1 MTYDELREIYEKHM
15 MNDFP
20 DDERKPLKM
29 IMSRYKKKQN
39 FCLLYLE
46 GNEIK
51 AYSIMEFANQSLLM
65 DYFAVFPQFR
75 NQGMGTRFLQEM
87 RQYFIEYEALF
98 IESEAAYDEV
108 SLKRLDFYRNAGAL
122 LSGIQ
127 VHLYHV
133 DYEIMV
139 LPLKR
144 EIRMNE
150 VEIMLNEIYTK
161 IYPKAFRMM
170 FLKWK
175 LRECDQVVKKSV

>member
-1 MTYDELREIYEKHM
+1 MTYDELREIYENHM

-46 GNEIK
+46 ENEIK
-51 AYSIMEFANQSLLM
+51 AYSILEFTNRSLLM
-65 DYFAVFPQFR
+65 DYFAVLPQFR
-75 NQGMGTRFLQEM
+75 NQGTGTRFLQEM
-87 RQYFIEYEALF
+87 KQYFNEYEALF
-98 IESEAAYDEV
+98 IESESAYDEV
-108 SLKRLDFYRNAGAL
+108 SQKRLDFYKNAGAFF
-122 LSGIQ
+122 SGIQ

-133 DYEIMV
+133 DYEVMV

-144 EIRMNE
+144 DVMVDE
-150 VEIMLNEIYTK
+150 VQVMLNEIYTK
-161 IYPKAFRMM
+161 IYPEAFRMM

-175 LRECDQVVKKSV
+175 LRECDKVVKKSI